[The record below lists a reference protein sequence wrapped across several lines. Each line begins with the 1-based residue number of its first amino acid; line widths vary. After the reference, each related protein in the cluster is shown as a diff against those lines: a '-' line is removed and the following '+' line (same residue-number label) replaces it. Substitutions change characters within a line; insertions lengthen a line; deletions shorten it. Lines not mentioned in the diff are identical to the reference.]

1 MIGLL
6 GLYFIINIILGS
18 ALFILRGNEA
28 YAALLIVLMVSSG
41 AAFILR
47 LNNIAGK
54 VKNNIEAINEGQLN
68 LNIKRTGNGI
78 FDNMTSSVNE
88 FLYKIRKLI
97 ASFGDVSK
105 RVVKDAQDVEK
116 QAEAIRRSSGEI
128 ASTIQNIAESVSNQ
142 AEYTQNMMNVIQSF
156 AGDAEDINGNADTS
170 LRVAKETKETIEDS
184 FGKFADI
191 KSKILESQDYNK
203 KVLDALNNLD
213 MKIEAI
219 NSITET
225 VEGIAS
231 QTGLLA
237 LNAAIEAARAGD
249 AGKGFA
255 VVAGEVGKLAESS
268 SKSAGEI
275 KELVGGITGQI
286 NELSMHIKD
295 ESEAIDENLQYA
307 EEVLKKSDTINNTLI
322 GNMKAAEKIT
332 MLTKE
337 QLERI
342 NSIESEI
349 EKINDITQQ
358 NAAVAEEIG
367 ASTQEQFATIEAVHG
382 NIVKLMDRLEE
393 SNGIIADF
401 MKGFKVTEEIR
412 QKIKKTQELLRDMS
426 RKENLFAMDRAA
438 AESYLADQQKKLKY
452 VELIVMISSSGYAE
466 AATVDIPEK
475 LRDCSAKP
483 YFTSASQG
491 EEYMS
496 EEYISVASG
505 NYNISVSMPVLSD
518 GVISGIIMADI
529 NINEG

>member
-1 MIGLL
+1 MTGLL
-6 GLYFIINIILGS
+6 GLYIIINIILGA
-18 ALFILRGNEA
+18 ALYILRGNEVT
-28 YAALLIVLMVSSG
+28 AALLIVLMVSTGVS
-41 AAFILR
+41 FILW
-47 LNNIAGK
+47 LNSISGK
-54 VKNNIEAINEGQLN
+54 VKNNIDAINEGQLN
-68 LNIKRTGNGI
+68 LNIKKTGNSM
-78 FDNMTSSVNE
+78 FDHMTSSVNE

-142 AEYTQNMMNVIQSF
+142 AEYTHSMMNVIQSF
-156 AGDAEDINGNADTS
+156 SKDAEDISGNADIS
-170 LRVAKETKETIEDS
+170 LKVAKETKATIEDS
-184 FGKFADI
+184 FGKFAEI
-191 KSKILESQDYNK
+191 KSKILESKDYNQ
-203 KVLDALNNLD
+203 KVLDALDNLD
-213 MKIEAI
+213 EKIKAI
-219 NSITET
+219 NNITET

-237 LNAAIEAARAGD
+237 LNAAIEAARAGE

-255 VVAGEVGKLAESS
+255 VVADEVGKLADSS
-268 SKSAGEI
+268 SKSVGEI

-286 NELSMHIKD
+286 NELSLHIKD

-307 EEVLKKSDTINNTLI
+307 EDVLKKSDMINDTLL

-332 MLTKE
+332 VLTKE
-337 QLERI
+337 QLKSI
-342 NSIESEI
+342 NSIEMEI

-382 NIVKLMDRLEE
+382 NIIKLMDRLEE
-393 SNGIIADF
+393 SNGIISNF
-401 MKGFKVTEEIR
+401 TKGFKVTEEIR
-412 QKIKKTQELLRDMS
+412 EKIKKAQELLRETSHKD
-426 RKENLFAMDRAA
+426 NLFNLDKAT
-438 AESYLADQQKKLKY
+438 AERYLTEQQSKLKF

-483 YFTSASQG
+483 YFIKAGQG
-491 EEYMS
+491 EEYIS

-505 NYNISVSMPVLSD
+505 NYNISVSMPVLS
-518 GVISGIIMADI
+518 GGIISGIIMADI